1 MRSNAYRLDSD
12 ILRQWLNLIAI
23 LSAFTIN
30 IYANV
35 APPNGLSIG
44 DISSNF
50 FSEVLIIPANYAF
63 AIWGLIYFGLISFAI
78 YQVLPA
84 QKQNPILR
92 RESYFLVLACIA
104 QSIWIFLFLAR
115 LFTLSLVAM
124 ILILLP
130 LIGLYLRLGIGKER
144 VSAKEQWLV
153 YNPLSIYLAWISVAT
168 IVNVAIAL
176 YSLEWSGWG
185 ISPQVWTAIMLLVGG
200 AIAAT
205 VTTQRSDIAYPLV
218 FVWAFVAIA
227 VRQIAQ
233 PLIVA
238 TAGGLAIALALL
250 VSVRVLRRR
259 QRNNN

>member
-1 MRSNAYRLDSD
+1 
-12 ILRQWLNLIAI
+12 
-23 LSAFTIN
+23 
-30 IYANV
+30 
-35 APPNGLSIG
+35 
-44 DISSNF
+44 
-50 FSEVLIIPANYAF
+50 
-63 AIWGLIYFGLISFAI
+63 
-78 YQVLPA
+78 
-84 QKQNPILR
+84 
-92 RESYFLVLACIA
+92 
-104 QSIWIFLFLAR
+104 
-115 LFTLSLVAM
+115 
-124 ILILLP
+124 
-130 LIGLYLRLGIGKER
+130 
-144 VSAKEQWLV
+144 LV

-200 AIAAT
+200 AIAAI
-205 VTTQRSDIAYPLV
+205 VTMQRADIAYPLV